1 MQELPPD
8 AGEIRKNIQRK
19 TGGALGEL
27 AKVWRVK
34 IDGAQLIELLAGSLE
49 NPHHLVGAD
58 PSGQGNG
65 E

>member
-1 MQELPPD
+1 MQELPPNT
-8 AGEIRKNIQRK
+8 GEIRKNIQRE

-27 AKVWRVK
+27 AKVRRVE
-34 IDGAQLIELLAGSLE
+34 IDGTQLIELLAGSFE
-49 NPHHLVGAD
+49 DPHHLVGAD